1 MELEAAIRRI
11 NAFKK
16 RFKEP
21 HLFLAYHAA
30 LPLAITPDLLYQIW
44 TNFRR
49 DIQGEFIE
57 IPWIAVSDLIL
68 SSLCDEVGHE
78 LYEMDATVRQ
88 ELLDQLKAN
97 PRFTEKRLK
106 EVACFLLQYVQKDL
120 DSQDSYDREFAESQS
135 WAAWAYAEPQK
146 SVELLAEAFRRAYE
160 ENPRDLMRLS
170 TLTEMIYQPNL
181 KEFDRLR
188 IFARAMGHYRRKK
201 FEEAKKQISQLSI
214 QGNSLSIA
222 GITLNIPTE
231 ILNFIEAE
239 TQSQQSS
246 YQNLTAL
253 DKKSDIGTIVPTL
266 IIGVGGTGLKVISRV
281 RRLIVESYG
290 SLEKL
295 PVVAFLHID
304 TDEKPQAKKPE
315 MAGPPL
321 EDYEKFWAS
330 VTFDEAKKIKEN
342 PTTYSWYYDWLPPEL
357 TPQNLVSEQGAGQIR
372 ACGRFAFFYNHEKI
386 RNKCQQAIT
395 RITVGRNQLT
405 IDGDVLTVEPKLN
418 IFVVGSISG
427 GTGSGMLIDLGYC
440 LRNWFQ
446 GQRLETTAIIPTP
459 DAFLGIGGNINI
471 QENGYAALMEL
482 NYFSDRNNTYNVKYG
497 LSENT
502 RIIENRPPYDYLYLT
517 GTSNQE
523 VSLKI
528 ETIQEMM
535 AQQIF
540 LDLVSDFS
548 SYKRSIRDNINRQ
561 IGTSLDQAR
570 NSQAQA
576 IYRSYP
582 CNFFSFG
589 IASIEIPV
597 HAIRKALAVKLAAD
611 LYQWWLNANVQ
622 LPSDVQQEAEAELKE
637 LKLSSEELRNE
648 ILLNPEGK
656 NYVVVIEQ
664 WTKQLE
670 NNINVEQRLKCTA
683 QLPNPFAKETG
694 KVLEFVS
701 RYLNPT
707 VEEYRLDHLR
717 DDQRRRGDFLQR
729 MQDNGEKLFQETA
742 QTFKEKIYDYLED
755 KSQGARAIKALLEQM
770 RTSLQ
775 MEIEKLQR
783 EAERTWKNLEKAAL
797 AEYNQASSQIDEFSD
812 RWMANKEN
820 KMKKW
825 CYQAIAGIEKSFQA
839 TLQRQSRLMAVN
851 IQNRFLDV
859 IQEVENEVDRWTGRI
874 SGSETKYRDLIAQ
887 SENYIEQLELVGLKL
902 FERRELKELYDDF
915 ISKSQGLDILFSQLT
930 QDIKV
935 ASQNSK
941 FWTQSAYGQQEF
953 HLLDVA
959 RIDELQYPQFE
970 DVVEQFTRR
979 KIQEAPA
986 NSKLYTEMDA
996 CTRFMRL
1003 YPGTQ
1008 DRQREIQRLFN
1019 LSKPLI
1025 RLDTAIPQEG
1035 GFNYIQ
1041 FHLAGIVGGEN
1052 TPETAAQQQ
1061 VPLLKK
1067 FFVQTDAIAPL
1078 SKRERH
1084 KILGTH
1090 EIAGF
1095 SLRCMAGT
1103 ENLRKAYQKWRGERI
1118 QAERDLLKGMNA
1130 KLPAPVHIQKD
1141 MVFWDFHRPDPT
1153 IEQLVLIARA
1163 FEILRQE
1170 INKKT
1175 KQDVIRYRI
1184 MTKLGEDKVT
1194 VAANW
1199 EDTVQVL
1206 QLPDCREDRQ
1216 EVERQLNELLDQ
1228 AETESQKQQLGK
1240 QLQDFL
1246 AERLKTEFRNNNDH
1260 PMYLKEKT
1268 IIGEFIAIHK
1278 LISESQNTEFK
1289 NCDNCG
1295 YVMRVT
1301 DNYCSNCG
1309 HKMS

>member
-1 MELEAAIRRI
+1 MV
-11 NAFKK
+11 NANVGQ
-16 RFKEP
+16 
-21 HLFLAYHAA
+21 
-30 LPLAITPDLLYQIW
+30 D
-44 TNFRR
+44 NNN
-49 DIQGEFIE
+49 IQ
-57 IPWIAVSDLIL
+57 
-68 SSLCDEVGHE
+68 
-78 LYEMDATVRQ
+78 
-88 ELLDQLKAN
+88 
-97 PRFTEKRLK
+97 
-106 EVACFLLQYVQKDL
+106 
-120 DSQDSYDREFAESQS
+120 
-135 WAAWAYAEPQK
+135 
-146 SVELLAEAFRRAYE
+146 
-160 ENPRDLMRLS
+160 EN
-170 TLTEMIYQPNL
+170 
-181 KEFDRLR
+181 
-188 IFARAMGHYRRKK
+188 
-201 FEEAKKQISQLSI
+201 
-214 QGNSLSIA
+214 
-222 GITLNIPTE
+222 
-231 ILNFIEAE
+231 
-239 TQSQQSS
+239 
-246 YQNLTAL
+246 
-253 DKKSDIGTIVPTL
+253 TIVPTL
-266 IIGVGGTGLKVISRV
+266 IIGVGGTGLEAMTRV

-295 PVVAFLHID
+295 PVVGFLHID
-304 TDEKPQAKKPE
+304 TDEKPQVKKPE

-330 VTFDEAKKIKEN
+330 VTFDEAKKVKDN

-459 DAFLGIGGNINI
+459 DAFLGIGGNIKT

-482 NYFSDRNNTYNVKYG
+482 NYFSDQNTNYSVRYG

-502 RIIENRPPYDYLYLT
+502 RIIENRSPYDYLYLT

-548 SYKRSIRDNINRQ
+548 SYKRSIRDNIKRD
-561 IGTSLDQAR
+561 IGSSSDQAK
-570 NSQAQA
+570 NSQQKAMG
-576 IYRSYP
+576 RSYSL
-582 CNFFSFG
+582 NFFSFG

-597 HAIRKALAVKLAAD
+597 HAIRKALAVKLASD

-637 LKLSSEELRNE
+637 LKLSSKELLNE
-648 ILLNPEGK
+648 ILLNQEGK
-656 NYVVVIEQ
+656 RYEVVIQQ
-664 WTKQLE
+664 WIKQLE

-683 QLPNPFAKETG
+683 QLPNPFGKETG
-694 KVLEFVS
+694 KILEFVS

-742 QTFKEKIYDYLED
+742 RTFKEKIYDYLED

-775 MEIEKLQR
+775 TEIEKLQR
-783 EAERTWKNLEKAAL
+783 EAERTWEGLEKAAL

-812 RWMANKEN
+812 RWMATKEN
-820 KMKKW
+820 KMKEW
-825 CYQAIAGIEKSFQA
+825 CDQAIGGIEKSFQA

-874 SGSETKYRDLIAQ
+874 SGSESKYRDSIAQ
-887 SENYIEQLELVGLKL
+887 SENYIEQLELVGIKL

-979 KIQEAPA
+979 TIQEAPA

-1003 YPGTQ
+1003 YPKTQ
-1008 DRQREIQRLFN
+1008 EQEREIERLFN

-1118 QAERDLLKGMNA
+1118 QAERAILEGVSA
-1130 KLPAPVHIQKD
+1130 KLPTPVHIQKD

-1184 MTKLGEDKVT
+1184 MTKLDEDNVT

-1246 AERLKTEFRNNNDH
+1246 AERLKTEFRNNNDE
-1260 PMYLKEKT
+1260 PMYLREKN
-1268 IIGEFIAIHK
+1268 IILEFIINHK
-1278 LISESQNTEFK
+1278 LGTVNSPSTPPPVITAPHLGFTTEPEDNQNKMLGNVMANTGIK
-1289 NCDNCG
+1289 YCNKCG
-1295 YVMRVT
+1295 YSMSIS
-1301 DNYCSNCG
+1301 DKFCSNCG
-1309 HKMS
+1309 NNMS

>member
-1 MELEAAIRRI
+1 MV
-11 NAFKK
+11 NAN
-16 RFKEP
+16 
-21 HLFLAYHAA
+21 AGQ
-30 LPLAITPDLLYQIW
+30 D
-44 TNFRR
+44 NNN
-49 DIQGEFIE
+49 IQ
-57 IPWIAVSDLIL
+57 
-68 SSLCDEVGHE
+68 
-78 LYEMDATVRQ
+78 
-88 ELLDQLKAN
+88 AN
-97 PRFTEKRLK
+97 
-106 EVACFLLQYVQKDL
+106 
-120 DSQDSYDREFAESQS
+120 
-135 WAAWAYAEPQK
+135 
-146 SVELLAEAFRRAYE
+146 
-160 ENPRDLMRLS
+160 
-170 TLTEMIYQPNL
+170 
-181 KEFDRLR
+181 
-188 IFARAMGHYRRKK
+188 
-201 FEEAKKQISQLSI
+201 
-214 QGNSLSIA
+214 
-222 GITLNIPTE
+222 
-231 ILNFIEAE
+231 
-239 TQSQQSS
+239 
-246 YQNLTAL
+246 
-253 DKKSDIGTIVPTL
+253 TIVPTL
-266 IIGVGGTGLKVISRV
+266 IIGVGGTGLEAMTRV

-295 PVVAFLHID
+295 PVVSFLHID

-342 PTTYSWYYDWLPPEL
+342 PTTYSWYHDWLPPEL
-357 TPQNLVSEQGAGQIR
+357 SPQNLVSEQGAGQIR

-459 DAFLGIGGNINI
+459 DAFLGIGANIKT

-482 NYFSDRNNTYNVKYG
+482 NYFSDQNTNYSVKYG

-548 SYKRSIRDNINRQ
+548 SYKRSIRDNIKRQ
-561 IGTSLDQAR
+561 IGASLDQAK
-570 NSQAQA
+570 NPQQQA
-576 IYRSYP
+576 IGRSYSL
-582 CNFFSFG
+582 NFFSFG

-597 HAIRKALAVKLAAD
+597 HAIRKSLAVKLAAD

-637 LKLSSEELRNE
+637 LKLSSKELLNE
-648 ILLNPEGK
+648 ILLNPDGK
-656 NYVVVIEQ
+656 RYEVVIQQ
-664 WTKQLE
+664 WIKQLE
-670 NNINVEQRLKCTA
+670 SNINVEQRLKCTA
-683 QLPNPFAKETG
+683 QLPNPFGKETG
-694 KVLEFVS
+694 KILEFVS

-707 VEEYRLDHLR
+707 VEEYRLEHLR

-742 QTFKEKIYDYLED
+742 LTFQRKIYNYLED

-775 MEIEKLQR
+775 TEIEKLQR
-783 EAERTWKNLEKAAL
+783 EAERTWEGLEKAAL

-812 RWMANKEN
+812 RWMATKEN
-820 KMKKW
+820 KMKEW
-825 CYQAIAGIEKSFQA
+825 CDQAIGGIEKSYQA
-839 TLQRQSRLMAVN
+839 TLQRQSRLIAVN
-851 IQNRFLDV
+851 IKTRFLGV

-874 SGSETKYRDLIAQ
+874 SGSETKYRDLIAS

-915 ISKSQGLDILFSQLT
+915 INKSQGLDILFSQLT

-935 ASQNSK
+935 ASQNSE

-970 DVVEQFTRR
+970 DVVEKFTRR
-979 KIQEAPA
+979 KIQEAPT

-1003 YPGTQ
+1003 YPDTQ
-1008 DRQREIQRLFN
+1008 KQQREIERLFN

-1035 GFNYIQ
+1035 GFNYIP

-1052 TPETAAQQQ
+1052 TTEIAAQQQ

-1067 FFVQTDAIAPL
+1067 FFVQKDAIAPL

-1084 KILGTH
+1084 KIIGTH

-1103 ENLRKAYQKWRGERI
+1103 ENLRQAYQKWRGQRI
-1118 QAERDLLKGMNA
+1118 QGEREILEGVDA
-1130 KLPAPVHIQKD
+1130 KLPIPVHIQKD

-1163 FEILRQE
+1163 FDILRQE
-1170 INKKT
+1170 INRKT
-1175 KQDVIRYRI
+1175 KKEVIRYRI
-1184 MTKLGEDKVT
+1184 MTELGEDNVT

-1206 QLPDCREDRQ
+1206 QLPDCRKDRQ
-1216 EVERQLNELLDQ
+1216 EVERQLNERLDR

-1246 AERLKTEFRNNNDH
+1246 AERLKTEFRNNNDE
-1260 PMYLKEKT
+1260 PMYLREKN
-1268 IIGEFIAIHK
+1268 IILQFIIDHK
-1278 LISESQNTEFK
+1278 LGTVNSPLTPPPVITKPHLGFMNEPEDNQTKMLGNVMENTGVKF
-1289 NCDNCG
+1289 
-1295 YVMRVT
+1295 
-1301 DNYCSNCG
+1301 CSNCG
-1309 HKMS
+1309 NSMPLSDKFCSNCGNKMS

>member
-1 MELEAAIRRI
+1 MV
-11 NAFKK
+11 NANVGQ
-16 RFKEP
+16 
-21 HLFLAYHAA
+21 
-30 LPLAITPDLLYQIW
+30 D
-44 TNFRR
+44 NNN
-49 DIQGEFIE
+49 IQ
-57 IPWIAVSDLIL
+57 
-68 SSLCDEVGHE
+68 
-78 LYEMDATVRQ
+78 
-88 ELLDQLKAN
+88 
-97 PRFTEKRLK
+97 
-106 EVACFLLQYVQKDL
+106 
-120 DSQDSYDREFAESQS
+120 
-135 WAAWAYAEPQK
+135 
-146 SVELLAEAFRRAYE
+146 
-160 ENPRDLMRLS
+160 EN
-170 TLTEMIYQPNL
+170 
-181 KEFDRLR
+181 
-188 IFARAMGHYRRKK
+188 
-201 FEEAKKQISQLSI
+201 
-214 QGNSLSIA
+214 
-222 GITLNIPTE
+222 
-231 ILNFIEAE
+231 
-239 TQSQQSS
+239 
-246 YQNLTAL
+246 
-253 DKKSDIGTIVPTL
+253 TIVPTL
-266 IIGVGGTGLKVISRV
+266 IIGVGGTGLEAMTRV
-281 RRLIVESYG
+281 RRLIVECYG

-295 PVVAFLHID
+295 PVVSFLHID
-304 TDEKPQAKKPE
+304 TDQNYKVKNPE

-321 EDYEKFWAS
+321 EENEKFWACVS
-330 VTFDEAKKIKEN
+330 DKNADDIKN
-342 PTTYSWYYDWLPPEL
+342 NATTNSWYHDWLPPEL
-357 TPQNLVSEQGAGQIR
+357 TTEQLVSQKGAGQIR
-372 ACGRFAFFYNHEKI
+372 ACGRFAFFYNHKEI
-386 RNKCQQAIT
+386 QNKCQEAKG
-395 RITVGRNQLT
+395 RIPQDDQLT
-405 IDGDVLTVEPKLN
+405 IDNDVIIVQNELN

-440 LRNWFQ
+440 LRDWFQ
-446 GQRLETTAIIPTP
+446 GETQLHTIAIIPTP
-459 DAFLGIGGNINI
+459 DGFAGIDADIRTK
-471 QENGYAALMEL
+471 ENGYAALMEL
-482 NYFSDRNNTYNVKYG
+482 NYFSDPKNTYNVKYDKD
-497 LSENT
+497 T
-502 RIIENRPPYDYLYLT
+502 RIISKKTPYDFLYLT
-517 GTSNQE
+517 GTRNE
-523 VSLKI
+523 LRELKI
-528 ETIQEMM
+528 ATIHEMM

-540 LDLVSDFS
+540 MTLASDFA
-548 SYKRSIRDNINRQ
+548 SYKITVRDNVSKSANNEVDQ
-561 IGTSLDQAR
+561 PTNPQQDPIG
-570 NSQAQA
+570 
-576 IYRSYP
+576 RSYSL
-582 CNFFSFG
+582 NFFSFG

-637 LKLSSEELRNE
+637 LKLSSKELLNE
-648 ILLNPEGK
+648 ILLNQEGK
-656 NYVVVIEQ
+656 RYEVVIQQ
-664 WTKQLE
+664 WIKQLE

-683 QLPNPFAKETG
+683 QLPNPFGKETG
-694 KVLEFVS
+694 KILEFVS

-742 QTFKEKIYDYLED
+742 RTFKERIYDYLED

-775 MEIEKLQR
+775 TEIEKLQR
-783 EAERTWKNLEKAAL
+783 EAEKTWESLEKAAW
-797 AEYNQASSQIDEFSD
+797 AEYNQGSSQIDEFSD
-812 RWMANKEN
+812 RWMATKEN
-820 KMKKW
+820 KMKEW
-825 CYQAIAGIEKSFQA
+825 CDQAIGGIEKSYQA

-874 SGSETKYRDLIAQ
+874 SGSESKYRDLIAS

-915 ISKSQGLDILFSQLT
+915 INKSQGQDILFSQLT
-930 QDIKV
+930 QDIKA

-1025 RLDTAIPQEG
+1025 RLDKTIPQEG
-1035 GFNYIQ
+1035 GFTPQ
-1041 FHLAGIVGGEN
+1041 EGRLAGIIGGEK
-1052 TPETAAQQQ
+1052 TSETAAQQQ

-1067 FFVQTDAIAPL
+1067 FFVGLKAIAPL
-1078 SKRERH
+1078 SNRERH
-1084 KILGTH
+1084 KIVATH
-1090 EIAGF
+1090 EIGGF
-1095 SLRCMAGT
+1095 SLRAIAGT
-1103 ENLRKAYQKWRGERI
+1103 ENLRKAYQQWRNKRI
-1118 QAERDLLKGMNA
+1118 KAERAILKGLKSDNE
-1130 KLPAPVHIQKD
+1130 LPTPVHIQKD

-1170 INKKT
+1170 INKTT

-1184 MTKLGEDKVT
+1184 MTELGEDKVT

-1246 AERLKTEFRNNNDH
+1246 AERLKTEFRNNDEET
-1260 PMYLKEKT
+1260 MYLREKN
-1268 IIGEFIAIHK
+1268 IILEFIINHK
-1278 LISESQNTEFK
+1278 LGTVNSPSTPPPVITAPHLGFTTEPEDNQNKMLGNVMANTGIK
-1289 NCDNCG
+1289 YCNKCG
-1295 YVMRVT
+1295 YSMSIS
-1301 DNYCSNCG
+1301 DKFCSNCG
-1309 HKMS
+1309 NNMS

>member
-1 MELEAAIRRI
+1 MV
-11 NAFKK
+11 NAN
-16 RFKEP
+16 
-21 HLFLAYHAA
+21 AGQ
-30 LPLAITPDLLYQIW
+30 D
-44 TNFRR
+44 NNN
-49 DIQGEFIE
+49 IQ
-57 IPWIAVSDLIL
+57 
-68 SSLCDEVGHE
+68 
-78 LYEMDATVRQ
+78 
-88 ELLDQLKAN
+88 AN
-97 PRFTEKRLK
+97 
-106 EVACFLLQYVQKDL
+106 
-120 DSQDSYDREFAESQS
+120 
-135 WAAWAYAEPQK
+135 
-146 SVELLAEAFRRAYE
+146 
-160 ENPRDLMRLS
+160 
-170 TLTEMIYQPNL
+170 
-181 KEFDRLR
+181 
-188 IFARAMGHYRRKK
+188 
-201 FEEAKKQISQLSI
+201 
-214 QGNSLSIA
+214 
-222 GITLNIPTE
+222 
-231 ILNFIEAE
+231 
-239 TQSQQSS
+239 
-246 YQNLTAL
+246 
-253 DKKSDIGTIVPTL
+253 TIVPTL
-266 IIGVGGTGLKVISRV
+266 IIGVGGTGLEAMTRV

-295 PVVAFLHID
+295 PVVSFLHID

-342 PTTYSWYYDWLPPEL
+342 PTTYSWYHDWLPPEL
-357 TPQNLVSEQGAGQIR
+357 SPQNLVSEQGAGQIR

-459 DAFLGIGGNINI
+459 DAFLGIGANIKT

-482 NYFSDRNNTYNVKYG
+482 NYFSDQNTNYSVKYG

-548 SYKRSIRDNINRQ
+548 SYKRSIRDNIKRQ
-561 IGTSLDQAR
+561 IGASLDQAK
-570 NSQAQA
+570 NPQQQA
-576 IYRSYP
+576 IGRSYSL
-582 CNFFSFG
+582 NFFSFG

-597 HAIRKALAVKLAAD
+597 HAIRKSLAVKLAAD

-637 LKLSSEELRNE
+637 LKLSSKELLNE
-648 ILLNPEGK
+648 ILLNPDGK
-656 NYVVVIEQ
+656 RYEVVIQQ
-664 WTKQLE
+664 WIKQLE
-670 NNINVEQRLKCTA
+670 SNINVEQRLKCTA
-683 QLPNPFAKETG
+683 QLPNPFGKETG
-694 KVLEFVS
+694 KILEFVS

-707 VEEYRLDHLR
+707 VEEYRLEHLR

-742 QTFKEKIYDYLED
+742 LNFKIKIYDYLED

-775 MEIEKLQR
+775 TEIEKLQR
-783 EAERTWKNLEKAAL
+783 EAERTWEGLEKAAL

-812 RWMANKEN
+812 RWMATKEN
-820 KMKKW
+820 KMKEW
-825 CYQAIAGIEKSFQA
+825 CDQAIGGIEKSYQA
-839 TLQRQSRLMAVN
+839 TLQRQSRLIAVN
-851 IQNRFLDV
+851 IQTRFLGV

-874 SGSETKYRDLIAQ
+874 SGSETKYRDLIAS

-915 ISKSQGLDILFSQLT
+915 INKYQGLDILFSQLT

-979 KIQEAPA
+979 TIQEAPA

-1003 YPGTQ
+1003 YPKTQ
-1008 DRQREIQRLFN
+1008 EQEREIERLFN

-1118 QAERDLLKGMNA
+1118 QAERDILKGVNA
-1130 KLPAPVHIQKD
+1130 KLPTPVHIQKD

-1163 FEILRQE
+1163 LGILRQE
-1170 INKKT
+1170 INQKT
-1175 KQDVIRYRI
+1175 KQYVIRYRI
-1184 MTKLGEDKVT
+1184 MTKLGEDNVT

-1206 QLPDCREDRQ
+1206 ELPDCRKDRQ
-1216 EVERQLNELLDQ
+1216 EVERQLNERLDR
-1228 AETESQKQQLGK
+1228 AGTESQKQQLGK

-1246 AERLKTEFRNNNDH
+1246 AERLKTEFRNNNDE
-1260 PMYLKEKT
+1260 PMYLREKT
-1268 IIGEFIAIHK
+1268 IILEFIIDHK
-1278 LISESQNTEFK
+1278 LGTVNSPSTPPPVITEPHFGFTTEPQDNQSEKVGNVMANPGVKSCN
-1289 NCDNCG
+1289 NCG
-1295 YVMRVT
+1295 KSMSIN
-1301 DNYCSNCG
+1301 DKFCSNCG
-1309 HKMS
+1309 NKMS